1 MDKELYNF
9 IVNKN
14 HHIYRKD
21 FPEYDNIAEEF
32 EKEDLCAKERMTRR
46 FELFSKLE
54 TPVLLDGEKICFI
67 RTVKKLPDCFT

>member
-21 FPEYDNIAEEF
+21 FPEYDNIAENLKRKIF
-32 EKEDLCAKERMTRR
+32 VQKKE
-46 FELFSKLE
+46 
-54 TPVLLDGEKICFI
+54 
-67 RTVKKLPDCFT
+67 